1 MFNVDLGELATKT
14 SDYTGAEIEAIC
26 NEAALK
32 GLEEIMEVAKTDE
45 EVFFKYFQTKS
56 SISFGLFVALISII
70 QKNQSLILIYF

>member
-1 MFNVDLGELATKT
+1 MNLEDLATKT

-45 EVFFKYFQTKS
+45 EVCLQT
-56 SISFGLFVALISII
+56 LI
-70 QKNQSLILIYF
+70 